1 MIRITIH
8 TGTAAFHDSEETYPA
23 VDRVCTYPTVDR
35 VYTYDEVRRILQ
47 KVQDDLEMGRDL
59 PFSLMDYNG
68 NKVGCIEEVDED

>member
-1 MIRITIH
+1 MIKITIH
-8 TGTAAFHDSEETYPA
+8 TDNAAFHDSEET
-23 VDRVCTYPTVDR
+23 DPTVDR

-47 KVQDDLEMGRDL
+47 KIQDDLEMGRDL